1 MTEAE
6 ARALE
11 QASVVFLCDGIEFEI
26 VELLPEPDE

>member
-11 QASVVFLCDGIEFEI
+11 EAGVVFVCGGIEFEI